1 MFINQFILSEPELYT
16 QLIGFF
22 DGKYKSKPDKI
33 IEEILHQF
41 TYRNWHRKHFNLAD
55 QHFHAHWK
63 NLVNRKEENKG
74 WSLALLNQASR
85 YYFCDDVRRIKIL
98 PEKFSEWQSWIANQ
112 SGLPVI
118 AYKIRNQLNE
128 DGLDFSHVEFD
139 NEITKYIESCIGY
152 KTIVSPYFPLLEDYI
167 HSEGLNE
174 THMHIMGTTFL
185 EILWMDALI
194 NPKKNLEEMRKEYN
208 KDRVRLLYS
217 TQNSLSSPED
227 YYHLLIVARVL
238 REILIL
244 SVLNK
249 NNELIKTKEDYLV
262 DVINKNNL
270 LKSENDFFYE
280 VNYYNEIQQHKKHY
294 KETALHIKIQDRI
307 NKSEDRQLDCYYLLY
322 LICMNCYQRLLV
334 QRSDQYGF
342 DQFQKFADD
351 GVREHYE
358 KEFSHRFYQLHG
370 SVNQSTNTLQNNF
383 HNELIAGNLPLSDIN
398 LIEARFAPKAT
409 TEKNENLLASILKG
423 FVEFSGI
430 PEKSHNLNRLAE
442 LALINQRPK
451 LRLIAH
457 FIKMPWKRLNDLTK
471 ERNKEQQE
479 IVKDIFHY
487 NNVRDDVLKKAILLF
502 DLMDNNAS
510 LKKIITG
517 VDVAANELEAP
528 PEVFSEL
535 YRYARYRG
543 IKKFTFHVGED
554 FVHLVTGVRKIYEAV
569 KYLELNNGDRIGHGT
584 AIGIDPQY
592 WIKNMPD
599 NFYTTRVE
607 RLDDLLFIREL
618 CINENLDG
626 FNLYEIERKIKEQ
639 AKLFLTKKHIPH
651 NIIFY
656 EDNVNFLEKEN
667 IFLNNILDEVD
678 DKSVKAKSYIL
689 KIKAMMNEYIDDNFI
704 FNIDDLQSSLQYRDC
719 NPRLFLDFLEKKQLG
734 EFKKLDMIGK
744 VGIVEKEYQ
753 MYNNIPTN
761 VLPYLLL
768 RWFSLN
774 SAIEGETLVEV
785 KKSEFTQAQLIKLQ
799 QCVQHIIAKKKVI
812 IETLPTSNVRIS
824 HYNSIEQHHIFRWLK
839 IKGREIEGDADLDVI
854 LGSDDPGIFATDIRN
869 EIYHIFTSLI
879 HNYNYSQHDA
889 LDVIRRLNQNSRIFS
904 FQ

>member
-1 MFINQFILSEPELYT
+1 MFINQFILSEPELYS

-22 DGKYKSKPDKI
+22 DGKYKSNPDKI
-33 IEEILHQF
+33 IKDILHKF

-55 QHFHAHWK
+55 QHFHAHWE
-63 NLVNRKEENKG
+63 NLVNRKEENEG
-74 WSLALLNQASR
+74 WSLALLDQASR

-98 PEKFSEWQSWIANQ
+98 PEKFSKWQNWIANQ

-118 AYKIRNQLNE
+118 AYKIRNQLSE
-128 DGLDFSHVEFD
+128 DRLDFFYVEFD
-139 NEITKYIESCIGY
+139 NKITKYIENCIGY
-152 KTIVSPYFPLLEDYI
+152 KTIVSPYSPLLEDYI
-167 HSEGLNE
+167 HNEGLNE

-185 EILWMDALI
+185 EILWMDALV
-194 NPKKNLEEMRKEYN
+194 NPKKNLEEMRKEYT
-208 KDRVRLLYS
+208 KDRVKLLYA

-244 SVLNK
+244 SALNK
-249 NNELIKTKEDYLV
+249 DNELIKVKEDYLV
-262 DVINKNNL
+262 DVINKDNLFKGENN
-270 LKSENDFFYE
+270 FFYE
-280 VNYYNEIQQHKKHY
+280 VNYYNEVQQHKKHY
-294 KETALHIKIQDRI
+294 KEVALHIKIQEKV
-307 NKSEDRQLDCYYLLY
+307 NKSKNNRLDCYYLLY

-334 QRSDQYGF
+334 QRNDQYGF

-370 SVNQSTNTLQNNF
+370 SVDQSTNTLQNNF
-383 HNELIAGNLPLSDIN
+383 HSELMADNLPLSDIDF
-398 LIEARFAPKAT
+398 IEARFAPKAT
-409 TEKNENLLASILKG
+409 TEKNENLLISILKG
-423 FVEFSGI
+423 FIEFSGI
-430 PEKSHNLNRLAE
+430 PERSNNLNRLAE

-457 FIKMPWKRLNDLTK
+457 FIKTPWKRLNDLKK

-479 IVKDIFHY
+479 IAKDIFHY
-487 NNVRDDVLKKAILLF
+487 NNVRDDVLKKATLLF
-502 DLMDNNAS
+502 DLMDNNVT

-517 VDVAANELEAP
+517 VDVAANELEAS

-592 WIKNMPD
+592 WINNMPD
-599 NFYTTRVE
+599 RFYTTRAE

-618 CINENLDG
+618 YINEKLDG
-626 FNLYEIERKIKEQ
+626 FNLHEIERKIKEQ
-639 AKLFLTKKHIPH
+639 AKLFLTKKHIPN
-651 NIIFY
+651 NIIFDK
-656 EDNVNFLEKEN
+656 EDKNFLDKEDIFFNDILNKVDNEN
-667 IFLNNILDEVD
+667 I
-678 DKSVKAKSYIL
+678 KAKSYIL
-689 KIKAMMNEYIDDNFI
+689 KVKSVMNEYIGDDFI
-704 FNIDDLQSSLQYRDC
+704 FNIDDLQSSLQYRNR
-719 NPRLFLDFLEKKQLG
+719 NPRLFLDFLEGKKLGKFNQLG
-734 EFKKLDMIGK
+734 MIGK
-744 VGIVEKEYQ
+744 VGVVEKEYK
-753 MYNNIPTN
+753 MYNDIPTN

-774 SAIEGETLVEV
+774 SIIEGETLVEV
-785 KKSEFTQAQLIKLQ
+785 EKSEFTQAQLIKLQ
-799 QCVQHIIAKKKVI
+799 QSVQRIIAKKKVI

-824 HYNSIEQHHIFRWLK
+824 HYDSIEQHHIFRWLK
-839 IKGREIEGDADLDVI
+839 IKGREIEGDTDLDII

-869 EIYHIFTSLI
+869 EVYHIFTSLI
-879 HNYNYSQHDA
+879 HHYDYSQHDA
-889 LDVIRRLNQNSRIFS
+889 LDVIKRLNQNSRIFS